1 MSTQGSSERV
11 GKSMNITDQ
20 KCHRPRYTI
29 DELDYESPPFTVIN
43 LNSPSPDRLERGGQL
58 VRDEDE
64 DESYSWKRRTTLI
77 FLILL
82 LVSLGVG
89 AYFLSRQWICQPQGC
104 TPYADT
110 QVIIMQNLVA
120 LDENYIRNEILLHFN
135 TTAYIEPENGKADLL
150 HPKCRMWPM

>member
-1 MSTQGSSERV
+1 
-11 GKSMNITDQ
+11 MNITDQ

-82 LVSLGVG
+82 ALFFLLLVSLGVG
-89 AYFLSRQWICQPQGC
+89 AYFLSRQ
-104 TPYADT
+104 
-110 QVIIMQNLVA
+110 
-120 LDENYIRNEILLHFN
+120 
-135 TTAYIEPENGKADLL
+135 
-150 HPKCRMWPM
+150 